1 MDEIKTAIIF
11 NKETVEVNKK
21 LLNVYKVEDYCLGL
35 YYKVAFFPVTGKY
48 IGKIILTNHNN
59 AKLSAFPILL
69 LKDLLRDDEINY
81 DFSKYLN
88 QVSNVFC
95 NKYYIEEGHNK
106 FTKLTN
112 KAIIKELNKKN
123 KKDIKDFNEKNT
135 NTESDISRLYKEIK
149 KTIISQDEQ
158 IMMILTSLFKNN
170 RVIKSN
176 LSEEV
181 VHKLKENILILGPT
195 GTGKTEILTRI
206 SKNYDLPIVIVNS
219 TSLSETGYQGR
230 NIEDLLRDLYLSA
243 NKNLDIAQKGI
254 LVIDEFDKLSEKNT
268 HETVSRIGVQR
279 SLLKLLDG
287 SKMYFDDMVFDTSKL
302 TIVGLSAFSGIKSK
316 DDYKN
321 ITTEDLVKYGL
332 MQELVDKFSNV
343 IKMNSLTKED
353 LKKILLESD
362 LSPINIY
369 KKLFS
374 EMNVNFS
381 YDSDFINYI
390 AEKAEQLD
398 TGAKGLKTI
407 FDEQIR
413 DVLFNI
419 FSGDYMDV
427 SLSKPNE
434 NGISYTLNSRK
445 NKKLFFNKNK

>member
-1 MDEIKTAIIF
+1 M
-11 NKETVEVNKK
+11 
-21 LLNVYKVEDYCLGL
+21 
-35 YYKVAFFPVTGKY
+35 
-48 IGKIILTNHNN
+48 
-59 AKLSAFPILL
+59 
-69 LKDLLRDDEINY
+69 
-81 DFSKYLN
+81 
-88 QVSNVFC
+88 SNVFC

-123 KKDIKDFNEKNT
+123 KKDINEKNT

-254 LVIDEFDKLSEKNT
+254 LLDQIFCSVQLYGNKNERFNLVIDEFDKLSEKNT

-302 TIVGLSAFSGIKSK
+302 TIVGLGAFSGIKSK